1 MPKKIMKAMKQI
13 WQEPKRGKRRV
24 QRRPAGKKYVKVPYV
39 RHGDPTTKNRMANQR
54 WGVSLSGILSLS
66 GRRLIN
72 MLKKAHILP
81 QWRGQTCPR
90 CGKGKMGA
98 LQYMKTHKVWAHRCN
113 YRECHKFLQP
123 HDFHPIFY
131 MGAGNSH
138 TPLQVQASILLC
150 ATAGVKETAT
160 HLVLDVAKKPVET
173 IYTNLE
179 VARSRYVEAKEK
191 EISYGGWRDVEVDEV
206 DVGRFIDLSVRDTKN
221 TSWEQWGGMVE
232 RGNASSLRL
241 FRLNPS
247 KTKKNAPGPGPIKK
261 RDWVPIANKYLKNKN
276 VVLHSDGARAYK
288 MTFPGVIHCNVVH
301 KKKKQMVNGKAEY
314 TTFLFMFS

>member
-39 RHGDPTTKNRMANQR
+39 RHGDPTTKNRVANQR

-66 GRRLIN
+66 GLRLIN

-81 QWRGQTCPR
+81 EWRGQTCPR

-113 YRECHKFLQP
+113 YWECHKFLQP

-160 HLVLDVAKKPVET
+160 HLVLDVGKKPVET

-221 TSWEQWGGMVE
+221 TSWEQWV
-232 RGNASSLRL
+232 
-241 FRLNPS
+241 
-247 KTKKNAPGPGPIKK
+247 KK

-288 MTFPGVIHCNVVH
+288 ITFPGVIHCNVAH

-314 TTFLFMFS
+314 TTFLFMFN